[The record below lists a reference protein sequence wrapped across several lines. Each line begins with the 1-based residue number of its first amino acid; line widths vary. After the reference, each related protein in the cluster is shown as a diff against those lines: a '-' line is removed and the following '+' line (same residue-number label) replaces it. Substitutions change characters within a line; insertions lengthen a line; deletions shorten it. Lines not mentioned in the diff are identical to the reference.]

1 MKSEIPV
8 YAALD
13 IGHSEVTAII
23 AEMIDGEN
31 VKVVGVGRAPS
42 YGLKNGVIV
51 DLERTTE
58 AIRRAV
64 SEAEGMAG
72 GEMPP
77 LHVNIGG
84 GHIRSVNSRG
94 VVAVS
99 RRGGPIEPEDV
110 ERVLQ
115 AARAIPVPPD
125 REVLHVLPQEFIVDD
140 QGGIKDPVGMMG
152 ARLEVAVH
160 IVTGSALS
168 VGNIHT
174 CVQQAGY
181 TIESLT
187 LTSLAAA
194 EATITEREREMG
206 IAIVDV
212 GSGITGVAVYADNA
226 VRHTGTVP
234 VGGRHVTNDLAIGLR
249 TPVDAAEVIKT
260 EACVDGMCVNVD
272 WEAVVSVPGVGD
284 QPERAVT
291 RRVIG
296 AIIAPRLEEI
306 FQLASREIQK
316 APTTEL
322 LASGIVLTGG
332 GACIPGACELAERV
346 FNLPVRLGRPQN
358 LLGLSDMMSS
368 PADVGVIGLV
378 RHAARTWRP
387 SVATR
392 SGVRRLTGKLSNV
405 LSQLI

>member
-8 YAALD
+8 YAAMD
-13 IGHSEVTAII
+13 IGHAEVTAII
-23 AEMIDGEN
+23 AEIIDGDN
-31 VKVVGVGRAPS
+31 VKIVGVGRAPS
-42 YGLKNGVIV
+42 YGLKRGVIV
-51 DLERTTE
+51 DLERTTDS
-58 AIRRAV
+58 IRRAIRDA
-64 SEAEGMAG
+64 EAMAG

-84 GHIRSVNSRG
+84 DHIRSVNSRG
-94 VVAVS
+94 VIAVS
-99 RRGGPIEPEDV
+99 RKGGPIEPDDV

-140 QGGIKDPVGMMG
+140 QGGIKDPIGMMG

-174 CVQQAGY
+174 CITHAGY
-181 TIESLT
+181 QLESLT
-187 LTSLAAA
+187 LSSLAAA

-206 IAIVDV
+206 VALVDV
-212 GSGITGVAVYADNA
+212 GAGITGVAVYSDNA

-234 VGGRHVTNDLAIGLR
+234 LGGRHVTNDLAIGLR
-249 TPVDAAEVIKT
+249 TPVDCAETIKT
-260 EACVDGMCVNVD
+260 EAYVDGMSAGID
-272 WEAVVSVPGVGD
+272 WDATVTVPGVGD
-284 QPERAVT
+284 QPERIIT
-291 RRVIG
+291 RRMIG
-296 AIIAPRLEEI
+296 AIVAPRLEEI
-306 FQLASREIQK
+306 FQLAAREIQK

-332 GACIPGACELAERV
+332 GAVIPGACELAERV

-358 LLGLSDMMSS
+358 LLGLADMVST
-368 PADVGVIGLV
+368 PADVGAIGLV
-378 RHAARTWRP
+378 KHA
-387 SVATR
+387 SR
-392 SGVRRLTGKLSNV
+392 SSKPTVVSRGKVGRLAGRLSNV

>member
-31 VKVVGVGRAPS
+31 VKIVGVGRASS
-42 YGLKNGVIV
+42 YGLKRGVIV
-51 DLERTTE
+51 DLERTTD
-58 AIRRAV
+58 AIRNAV
-64 SEAEGMAG
+64 SQAESMAG

-84 GHIRSVNSRG
+84 DHIRSVNSRG

-99 RRGGPIEPEDV
+99 RRGGPIEPGDV

-140 QGGIKDPVGMMG
+140 QGGIKDPIGMIG

-174 CVQQAGY
+174 CIQHAGY
-181 TIESLT
+181 TLESLT
-187 LTSLAAA
+187 LSSLAAA
-194 EATITEREREMG
+194 EATITDRECEMG
-206 IAIVDV
+206 VAVIDV
-212 GSGITGVAVYADNA
+212 GAGITGVAVYADNA

-234 VGGRHVTNDLAIGLR
+234 LGGRHVTNDLAIGLR
-249 TPVDAAEVIKT
+249 TPVDAAEAIKT
-260 EACVDGMCVNVD
+260 EAYVDGMRANVD
-272 WEAVVSVPGVGD
+272 WDAPISVPGVGD
-284 QPERAVT
+284 QPIRTVS
-291 RRVIG
+291 RRVVA
-296 AIIAPRLEEI
+296 AIVAPRLEEI
-306 FQLASREIQK
+306 FQLAAREIQK

-332 GACIPGACELAERV
+332 GAVIPGACDLAERV

-358 LLGLSDMMSS
+358 LLGLSDMLAT
-368 PADVGVIGLV
+368 PADAGVIGLV

-387 SVATR
+387 TVGHR
-392 SGVRRLTGKLSNV
+392 GPVRRLAGRLSNV

>member
-8 YAALD
+8 YAAMD
-13 IGHSEVTAII
+13 IGHAEVTAII

-31 VKVVGVGRAPS
+31 VKIVGVGRSPS
-42 YGLKNGVIV
+42 YGLKRGVIV

-58 AIRRAV
+58 AIRRALT
-64 SEAEGMAG
+64 EAEAMAG

-84 GHIRSVNSRG
+84 EHIKSVNSRG
-94 VVAVS
+94 VIAVS
-99 RRGGPIEPEDV
+99 RKGGPIEPEDV

-140 QGGIKDPVGMMG
+140 QGGIKDPIGMMG

-174 CVQQAGY
+174 CIQHAGY
-181 TIESLT
+181 LLESLT
-187 LTSLAAA
+187 LSCLAAA
-194 EATITEREREMG
+194 ETTITEREREMG
-206 IAIVDV
+206 VALIDV
-212 GSGITGVAVYADNA
+212 GAGITGVAVYADNA

-234 VGGRHVTNDLAIGLR
+234 LGGRHVTNDLAIGLR
-249 TPVDAAEVIKT
+249 TPVDCAEAIKT
-260 EACVDGMCVNVD
+260 EAYVDGMSASVD
-272 WEAVVSVPGVGD
+272 WDATVTVPGVGD
-284 QPERAVT
+284 QPERVVS
-291 RRVIG
+291 RRMIG
-296 AIIAPRLEEI
+296 AIVAPRLEEI
-306 FQLASREIQK
+306 FQLAAREIQK

-332 GACIPGACELAERV
+332 GAVIPGACELAERV

-358 LLGLSDMMSS
+358 LLGLADMVAS
-368 PADVGVIGLV
+368 PADAGVVGLI
-378 RHAARTWRP
+378 RHASRSWRP
-387 SVATR
+387 TV
-392 SGVRRLTGKLSNV
+392 GRRGPVGRLAGKLSNV

>member
-13 IGHSEVTAII
+13 IGHAEVTAII

-31 VKVVGVGRAPS
+31 VKIVGVGRAPS
-42 YGLKNGVIV
+42 YGLRRGVIV
-51 DLERTTE
+51 DLERTTH

-64 SEAEGMAG
+64 SEAESMAG

-84 GHIRSVNSRG
+84 EHVRSVNSRG
-94 VVAVS
+94 VIAVS

-110 ERVLQ
+110 QRVLQ

-140 QGGIKDPVGMMG
+140 QGGIKDPIGMMG

-174 CVQQAGY
+174 CIQHAGY
-181 TIESLT
+181 TLESLT
-187 LTSLAAA
+187 LSCLAAA

-206 IAIVDV
+206 VALIDV
-212 GSGITGVAVYADNA
+212 GAGITGVAVYADNA

-234 VGGRHVTNDLAIGLR
+234 LGGRHVTNDLAIGLR
-249 TPVDAAEVIKT
+249 TPVDSAETIKT
-260 EACVDGMCVNVD
+260 EAYVDGMSSGVD
-272 WEAVVSVPGVGD
+272 WDATVTVPGVGD
-284 QPERAVT
+284 QPERTVS
-291 RRVIG
+291 RRTIG
-296 AIIAPRLEEI
+296 AIVAPRLEEI
-306 FQLASREIQK
+306 FQLAAREIQK

-322 LASGIVLTGG
+322 LASGVVLTGG
-332 GACIPGACELAERV
+332 GAVIPGACDLAERV

-358 LLGLSDMMSS
+358 LLGLADMVAT
-368 PADVGVIGLV
+368 PADAGAVGLI
-378 RHAARTWRP
+378 RHASRSWRP
-387 SVATR
+387 NV
-392 SGVRRLTGKLSNV
+392 VRRGPVGRLAGRLSNV